1 MKEFN
6 KTNKVT
12 YNLMSFTGFKSLLIF
27 SMLLE
32 SPKSYEELQECIKNH
47 EYLHE
52 DISIDSLRVYLT
64 SLSRIGC
71 NIERFRTEDGTY
83 KYYITSHPYQFII
96 SEEQIKSLIKIY
108 KLIIK
113 TLDLS
118 DIFAYEKFIRKL
130 AASIGSEELKN
141 AMEKVSPFK
150 RCDFELVEKLFKYS
164 NEKRK
169 ITIMYQS
176 PRSNAKEIEVIAD
189 KLAITQGKAYLYGVS
204 IEYKQDTSYLLSRIS
219 DIIDV
224 DLEDNNKIELKPVTV
239 GYELAT
245 LTPDVKLSPEEKIV
259 KINKDAILVEQKTT
273 NLFMLKRKILEYGPI
288 CTVLYPEDFRNDI
301 INTLKHMRETYKNE

>member
-32 SPKSYEELQECIKNH
+32 SPKTYEELQACIKNH

-71 NIERFRTEDGTY
+71 IIDRFRTENGTY
-83 KYYITSHPYQFII
+83 KYYITSHPYQFIV

-113 TLDLS
+113 TLDLA
-118 DIFAYEKFIRKL
+118 DTYAYEKFIRKL
-130 AASIGSEELKN
+130 ASSIGSEELEDAIK
-141 AMEKVSPFK
+141 KISPFK
-150 RCDFELVEKLFKYS
+150 RCDFELIEKLFKYS
-164 NEKRK
+164 KEKRK
-169 ITIMYQS
+169 ITI
-176 PRSNAKEIEVIAD
+176 
-189 KLAITQGKAYLYGVS
+189 LY
-204 IEYKQDTSYLLSRIS
+204 
-219 DIIDV
+219 
-224 DLEDNNKIELKPVTV
+224 
-239 GYELAT
+239 
-245 LTPDVKLSPEEKIV
+245 
-259 KINKDAILVEQKTT
+259 
-273 NLFMLKRKILEYGPI
+273 
-288 CTVLYPEDFRNDI
+288 
-301 INTLKHMRETYKNE
+301 